1 MSNTTISEVGKFFQ
15 TNGNAVNAIAKQTP
29 SAGVQNNF
37 GTMLKQTK
45 GNNAEKNVQNTA
57 SNSSNAITQKFKPYQ
72 YKDKVVK
79 SEKVETVSEDTVK
92 EELNNFSDGVKEVLK
107 EELGVSEEQIENAM
121 QMLGLQFSDLMNQN
135 NLANLVSKL
144 TGTDS
149 IQQLLCNEQFVTIM
163 QGISEVSE
171 NLLKALNMNLEQFQ
185 NVLKEAT
192 DSINNQNNDLL
203 KASDNAE
210 EISQIVENSSADG
223 QITEEVV
230 DSEAVA
236 QNDIFG
242 NEKMTAENDIAASV
256 KTIADQNTDTNVKG
270 TAESG
275 QSADIISKTGEN
287 SEMDEAENIIS
298 EQGISEN
305 PVMTEDGQTEF
316 LNQQDEAGGN
326 EAQTGNMSE
335 TADVSQNAQQT
346 VVPQNQ
352 FVENFDN
359 VEISTPLP
367 ENVNTRDVIDQ
378 IVESARVIATDQKTT
393 MELQLNPESLGKVL
407 LKVTQEEGA
416 LTAKITTQNAMVKE
430 ALEAQL
436 VELKQNLEQAGVK
449 VDAVEVTV
457 SSHEF
462 ERNLEQN
469 AEGEKQQGEQ
479 QEKGKNTHR
488 RLNLNDLSELSG
500 VMSDEETLVAKMM
513 AEQGNSVNY
522 TV

>member
-1 MSNTTISEVGKFFQ
+1 MSNTTISEVGKLFQ
-15 TNGNAVNAIAKQTP
+15 TNGKVVNAVSKQA
-29 SAGVQNNF
+29 SSVEVQNNF

-45 GNNAEKNVQNTA
+45 GNNTAQNTQNTA
-57 SNSSNAITQKFKPYQ
+57 SNSSNDITQKFKSYQ

-79 SEKVETVSEDTVK
+79 SEKIDTVSEDTVK

-121 QMLGLQFSDLMNQN
+121 QMLGLQFSDLMKQN
-135 NLANLVSKL
+135 NLANLVSTL

-163 QGISEVSE
+163 QGVSEVGE

-185 NVLKEAT
+185 NVL
-192 DSINNQNNDLL
+192 NNDSLL
-203 KASDNAE
+203 NTSDSTE
-210 EISQIVENSSADG
+210 EISVIVENSSTDG
-223 QITEEVV
+223 QITNEVP
-230 DSEAVA
+230 DSEAVVK
-236 QNDIFG
+236 NDIVE
-242 NEKMTAENDIAASV
+242 NEKVTAENDIA
-256 KTIADQNTDTNVKG
+256 DRNTDTNVKG
-270 TAESG
+270 TAQSG
-275 QSADIISKTGEN
+275 QSAGIVSKIGEN
-287 SEMDEAENIIS
+287 SEIDEAKNIIS
-298 EQGISEN
+298 EQEISEN
-305 PVMTEDGQTEF
+305 PVLTDDGQTEF
-316 LNQQDEAGGN
+316 LNQQNESGGN
-326 EAQTGNMSE
+326 ESQTGNMSE
-335 TADVSQNAQQT
+335 TADTLQNAQQT

-359 VEISTPLP
+359 VETSVPLP

-393 MELQLNPESLGKVL
+393 MELQLNPENLGKVL

-479 QEKGKNTHR
+479 QEKEKNTHR
-488 RLNLNDLSELSG
+488 KLNLNDLSELSG
-500 VMSDEETLVAKMM
+500 VMSEEEALVAKMM
-513 AEQGNSVNY
+513 VEQGNSVNY